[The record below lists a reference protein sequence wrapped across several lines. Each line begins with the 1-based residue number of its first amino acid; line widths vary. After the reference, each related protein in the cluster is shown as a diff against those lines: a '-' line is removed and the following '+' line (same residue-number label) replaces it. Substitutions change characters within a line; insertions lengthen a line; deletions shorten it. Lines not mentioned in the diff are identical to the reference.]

1 MGVIKRENRLYD
13 GQEYPS
19 DEEYSTYDPYDKE

>member
-19 DEEYSTYDPYDKE
+19 DEEYSYDPYDKE